1 MKLWQ
6 YSFKCVRV
14 KLHDGS
20 VFEGKV
26 NDYTSAVD
34 NEPDPESIT
43 VQTAGGVFVELF
55 APEIASVKIL

>member
-1 MKLWQ
+1 MRLWE
-6 YSFKCVRV
+6 YSFKNVRV

-20 VFEGKV
+20 VFEGEV

-43 VQTAGGVFVELF
+43 VKTEYGVYIELF
-55 APEIASVKIL
+55 APEIASVEII